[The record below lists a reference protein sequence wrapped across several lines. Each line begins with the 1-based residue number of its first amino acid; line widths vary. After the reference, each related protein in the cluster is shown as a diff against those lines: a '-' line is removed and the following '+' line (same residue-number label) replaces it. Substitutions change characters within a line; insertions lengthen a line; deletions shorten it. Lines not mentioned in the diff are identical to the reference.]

1 MVTSVEK
8 SSFTV
13 HSSRRTAD
21 DCKATWYELT
31 LVGSSLV
38 RSGGSTTSLVTDRRC
53 QRKGTEEDERVS
65 LRIVWPASTSNSFF
79 EHRDRGTDA
88 DDAVQG
94 KSSICHRGAA
104 MECHGSNVSVK
115 NKFIGPSTSVVFGSR
130 RSATVRCCWMSGV
143 IGTKEATH
151 GDVHADG
158 GVRDPP
164 IRSTRIE
171 ARGGCLNRLLETSRV
186 CRATA
191 GSRVNLQVHA
201 CDAMWVMCHA
211 AVTVVLDRECA
222 RRRRSPA
229 CTRKEPAG
237 KQRAPTRGPVQTTRV
252 TTRR

>member
-1 MVTSVEK
+1 
-8 SSFTV
+8 
-13 HSSRRTAD
+13 
-21 DCKATWYELT
+21 
-31 LVGSSLV
+31 
-38 RSGGSTTSLVTDRRC
+38 
-53 QRKGTEEDERVS
+53 
-65 LRIVWPASTSNSFF
+65 
-79 EHRDRGTDA
+79 
-88 DDAVQG
+88 
-94 KSSICHRGAA
+94 

-115 NKFIGPSTSVVFGSR
+115 NKLIGLSTSVVFGSR

-191 GSRVNLQVHA
+191 GSSVNLQVHA

-211 AVTVVLDRECA
+211 AVTVVLDRESTQDGVVA
-222 RRRRSPA
+222 QLVREKSLQVNNGLRPEDRY
-229 CTRKEPAG
+229 
-237 KQRAPTRGPVQTTRV
+237 KQRE
-252 TTRR
+252 